1 MKEPLHMN
9 ERLQEMRL
17 VIVSHVTHYRF
28 GNQLFAYGPYAQE
41 IDLWADLFRQV
52 TIAAPFRQ
60 EAPPGDCLPF
70 TRNNISIAPQI
81 EAGGETLGAKIKLAC
96 VAPRLMVD
104 LARAMWRADAIHVR
118 CPGNLGLLGAVLAP
132 LFSKRLVAKYAAQW
146 STSTGEVWSSRWQKA
161 VLRSRWWRG
170 PVTVYGEWP
179 DQPPQVIP
187 FFTSLLTTDH
197 MERARIAAKRTWNGK
212 PLRVLFAGRLS
223 KPKNVDVLLRAIAR
237 NRQAGLDVRCTIVGE
252 GPQREPLERLMLD
265 LGISD
270 AVEFAG
276 GIGFED
282 VIRQLEKSDVLA
294 LVSEAEGW
302 PKAIA
307 EGMAFGLVC
316 IGSDRGFVPKM
327 LSNGRGLTV
336 APGDAG
342 ALADLLS
349 EIARYPERYV
359 PMRLAAAEWSQQ
371 YSLEGLREA
380 IRQLLLE
387 KWNLSTMVPSSATIA
402 EKAAVQ

>member
-1 MKEPLHMN
+1 MKQPLHKN

-17 VIVSHVTHYRF
+17 VIVSHVTHFRYE
-28 GNQLFAYGPYAQE
+28 NQLFAYGPYAQE

-52 TIAAPFRQ
+52 TIAAPCRD

-70 TRNNISIAPQI
+70 TRNNISIDPQK
-81 EAGGETLGAKIKLAC
+81 EVGGETLAAKIKLAC
-96 VAPRLMVD
+96 MTPRLMVD
-104 LARAMWRADAIHVR
+104 LSRALWRADAIHVR

-161 VLRSRWWRG
+161 VLRANWWRG

-179 DQPPQVIP
+179 DQPPQVVP
-187 FFTSLLTTDH
+187 FFTSLLTADH
-197 MERARIAAKRTWNGK
+197 MERARIAAKRAWNGK

-223 KPKNVDVLLRAIAR
+223 KPKNVDILLRAVAR
-237 NRQAGLDVRCTIVGE
+237 NRQAGLDVRCTVVGE
-252 GPQREPLERLMLD
+252 GPQREPLERLVLD
-265 LGISD
+265 LGISE
-270 AVEFAG
+270 AVEFTG

-282 VIRQLEKSDVLA
+282 VICQLEKSDVLA

-327 LSNGRGLTV
+327 LANGRGLTV
-336 APGDAG
+336 TPGDAG

-349 EIARYPERYV
+349 EIARYPEQYV
-359 PMRLAAAEWSQQ
+359 PMRSAAAEWSQQ

-387 KWNLSTMVPSSATIA
+387 KWNLSTVVPPRATVG
-402 EKAAVQ
+402 EKAVAQ

>member
-1 MKEPLHMN
+1 MKEPL
-9 ERLQEMRL
+9 QQMRL
-17 VIVSHVTHYRF
+17 VIVSHVTHYRS
-28 GNQLFAYGPYAQE
+28 GNQLFAYGPYSQE

-52 TIAAPFRQ
+52 TIAAPCRD
-60 EAPPGDCLPF
+60 EVPPGDCLPF

-96 VAPRLMVD
+96 MTPRLTVD
-104 LARAMWRADAIHVR
+104 LARAMWKADAIHVR

-161 VLRSRWWRG
+161 VLRSSWWRG

-197 MERARIAAKRTWNGK
+197 MERARIAAKRAWDGK

-223 KPKNVDVLLRAIAR
+223 KPKNVDILLRAIGR

-252 GPQREPLERLMLD
+252 GPQREPLERLVLD
-265 LGISD
+265 LGISE
-270 AVEFAG
+270 AVEFTG

-282 VIRQLEKSDVLA
+282 VICKLETSDVLA

-316 IGSDRGFVPKM
+316 VGSDRGFVPKM
-327 LSNGRGLTV
+327 LANGRGLTV
-336 APGDAG
+336 APGDAV

-349 EIARYPERYV
+349 EIARYPEQYV

-387 KWNLSTMVPSSATIA
+387 KWNLSTRVPSTATIA
-402 EKAAVQ
+402 EKAAVR

>member
-1 MKEPLHMN
+1 MKEPL
-9 ERLQEMRL
+9 QQMRL
-17 VIVSHVTHYRF
+17 VIVSHVTHFRF
-28 GNQLFAYGPYAQE
+28 GNQLFAYGPYSQE
-41 IDLWADLFRQV
+41 IDLWADLFQQV
-52 TIAAPFRQ
+52 TIAAPCRQ

-81 EAGGETLGAKIKLAC
+81 EAGGETLAAKIKLAC
-96 VAPRLMVD
+96 VTPRLMVD

-118 CPGNLGLLGAVLAP
+118 CPGNLGLLGAVMAP

-146 STSTGEVWSSRWQKA
+146 SASTGEVWSSRWQKA

-187 FFTSLLTTDH
+187 FFTSLLTMDH
-197 MERARIAAKRTWNGK
+197 MERARTAAKRTWDGK

-223 KPKNVDVLLRAIAR
+223 KPKNVEVLLRAIAR
-237 NRQAGLDVRCTIVGE
+237 NRQAGLDVRCNIVGE
-252 GPQREPLERLMLD
+252 GPQREPLERLALD

-270 AVEFAG
+270 AIEFTG

-282 VIRQLEKSDVLA
+282 VIRQLEQSDVLA
-294 LVSEAEGW
+294 LISEAEGW

-342 ALADLLS
+342 ALSELLS

-359 PMRLAAAEWSQQ
+359 PMRHAAAEWSQQ
-371 YSLEGLREA
+371 FSLEGLREA

-387 KWNLSTMVPSSATIA
+387 KWNLSTTTPSPAAIA